1 MGVVRLPG
9 REEHGQTWAQSG
21 EDASGRRAQAHGSC
35 LEQTG
40 EGAVERVDTM
50 VEELAET
57 ARSSGSSG
65 LLSIHIVQG
74 LVHEQTECEAKVQ
87 P

>member
-1 MGVVRLPG
+1 MGVVGLPG
-9 REEHGQTWAQSG
+9 REEHGQARAQSSK
-21 EDASGRRAQAHGSC
+21 DASARCAKAHRSR

-40 EGAVERVDTM
+40 QCAVERVDTV

-57 ARSSGSSG
+57 AGSSGSPG
-65 LLSIHIVQG
+65 LLSVHIVQG
-74 LVHEQTECEAKVQ
+74 LVHEQTESEAKVQ